1 MPAKT
6 LTFLKTKN
14 GSFDNVLDSMFNL
27 KSDNTVEGEATFS
40 GPLLCS
46 GVTKLQGAVTMS
58 GATQVTGVATL
69 AGETKI
75 QGATT
80 ISGDSTF
87 SGITKLTGATTMSG
101 NAKFTGQTVIN
112 KSAAVVSGSLVATEN
127 AFTGAEGVLVEAIHS
142 GKTILMPDAP
152 ADSTLLI
159 PTPSKAGIT
168 YKLVYHGIADDTAD
182 MVVKFSDDACYFK
195 GNLLTH
201 DEDLSTAAA
210 TAVVF
215 ANGSTHDVLT
225 LNDPHAY
232 CIEMVSLSTTVMA
245 IWGYVVSDTVAA
257 FSAAD

>member
-1 MPAKT
+1 
-6 LTFLKTKN
+6 
-14 GSFDNVLDSMFNL
+14 
-27 KSDNTVEGEATFS
+27 
-40 GPLLCS
+40 
-46 GVTKLQGAVTMS
+46 
-58 GATQVTGVATL
+58 
-69 AGETKI
+69 
-75 QGATT
+75 
-80 ISGDSTF
+80 
-87 SGITKLTGATTMSG
+87 MSG

-168 YKLVYHGIADDTAD
+168 YKLVYHGIEDDAAD

-201 DEDLSTAAA
+201 DEDLATAAA